1 MENKDKT
8 IKIPSVSD
16 SGKSTLPES
25 ENMNRSEDPISLSQ
39 NDSSFFMEN
48 DPIPPED
55 KINPHVSYLIID
67 DHKRTLCIDD
77 IEYDKKRAYMGS
89 EQYYYAI
96 IILKLRTLKTPG
108 NPMRVAGLYQGK
120 RFFMYAYD
128 TSEETTKICWDTP
141 NSSPED
147 KRISL
152 KKEYVKTEDGMRK
165 YRLIWN
171 NQGTEMFLYSHA
183 HDKSK
188 QWAWLT
194 ASNKKYSLFTLHPH
208 FIKARLIKTLL
219 KKTWPKI
226 QFNLA
231 NLRTVD
237 TFYRLVSDEKAKDIY
252 KKSGLEN
259 FTYKKQVFDCDDFSL
274 VYKAQACKEAYSD
287 KEIYGYAIG
296 IILGNTKKTAHATNI
311 YITPELKVK
320 IIEPQTG
327 EITDAKDWEYKP
339 NYILI

>member
-1 MENKDKT
+1 MENKDKI
-8 IKIPSVSD
+8 IKTPCISD
-16 SGKSTLPES
+16 F
-25 ENMNRSEDPISLSQ
+25 I
-39 NDSSFFMEN
+39 MEN
-48 DPIPPED
+48 DPVSPED

-67 DHKRTLCIDD
+67 DHKRALCIDD

-89 EQYYYAI
+89 EKYSYAF

-108 NPMRVAGLYQGK
+108 NPMRVTGSYQEK

-128 TSEETTKICWDTP
+128 ISEETTKICWDTP

-171 NQGTEMFLYSHA
+171 NQGTEMFLFSHT

-194 ASNKKYSLFTLHPH
+194 ASHKKYSLFTLHPH

-219 KKTWPKI
+219 EKTWPKI

-231 NLRTVD
+231 NLRTID
-237 TFYRLVSDEKAKDIY
+237 TFYRLVSDKKAEDIY
-252 KKSGLEN
+252 KKSGLKN
-259 FTYKKQVFDCDDFSL
+259 YTYRKQVFDCDDFSL
-274 VYKAQACKEAYSD
+274 VYKAQASKEAYAD

-296 IILGNTKKTAHATNI
+296 MILGNTKKTAHAVNI

-327 EITDAKDWEYKP
+327 EITDAKDWKYEPY
-339 NYILI
+339 YILI